1 MNRHHPAHAEEASL
15 EAGAVSLRHVLGE
28 GFTSNGPLA
37 SAAVAFTATAA
48 FGLGALPLTFALAA
62 VVALTWINTPFQF
75 SRRIASAGGLYAF
88 LRESVGRRLGFSGS
102 VAYFFYYV
110 LIVPANALVAAGL
123 LEFAAGQAGISLPSW
138 SWLVVVPAMIVP
150 AYAISYFRLR
160 PSLTYGV
167 ITGAVEAV
175 VLVTLSVLLI
185 VHAGQHNTVA
195 VFNPRHALNGWGGVA
210 IAMGIAATALGGP
223 DAVVSLGEE
232 ASGGRATIRR
242 ALLITQT
249 SVIGLYLLFSY
260 AATVGWGLA
269 KMAGFSAAPAPLLTL
284 THTVAGPVGEA
295 VITVLVLNSII
306 GVNLAVNI
314 AMGRMLL
321 DQARMGAVPRRLA
334 RIHPVHR
341 TPVTALTVTV
351 IVQLAVAYAAG
362 AAWGLIDGFIVCIV
376 AATAGAILSQ
386 LIANIGLIRYRSR
399 LGAGALGTVVI
410 PALAVGLLAFAVYGN
425 FFPVSYPAVVGPLAV
440 IGSCAVALAWT
451 FRVRQRSAVAASVL
465 AGSATELAATE
476 LAGSAAELA

>member
-1 MNRHHPAHAEEASL
+1 MNRHDPAPAGAASL
-15 EAGAVSLRHVLGE
+15 EADAVSLRHVLGE

-48 FGLGALPLTFALAA
+48 FGLGALPLAFALAA

-88 LRESVGRRLGFSGS
+88 LRESVGPRVGFSGS

-110 LIVPANALVAAGL
+110 LIVPANALVAAGRL
-123 LEFAAGQAGISLPSW
+123 QYAAGQGGIGLPSW
-138 SWLVVVPAMIVP
+138 CWLVVAPAMILP

-175 VLVTLSVLLI
+175 VLVGLSVLLI
-185 VHAGQHNTVA
+185 AHAGHHNTVQ

-210 IAMGIAATALGGP
+210 VAMGIAATALGGP

-232 ASGGRATIRR
+232 ARGGRRTIRR

-269 KMAGFSAAPAPLLTL
+269 RMAGFSAAPAPLPTL
-284 THTVAGPVGEA
+284 THTVAGPAGEA
-295 VITVLVLNSII
+295 VVTVLVLNSII

-321 DQARMGAVPRRLA
+321 DQARMGANPQRLA
-334 RIHPVHR
+334 CVHLVHR
-341 TPVTALTVTV
+341 TPVTALTATV
-351 IVQLAVAYAAG
+351 IVQLAVAFAAG
-362 AAWGLIDGFIVCIV
+362 VAWGLIDGFIVCIV
-376 AATAGAILSQ
+376 AATAGAIVSQ
-386 LIANIGLIRYRSR
+386 LIANIGLIRYRDR
-399 LGAGALGTVVI
+399 LGAGAVGTITI
-410 PALAVGLLAFAVYGN
+410 PALAVGLLGFAVYGN
-425 FFPVSYPAVVGPLAV
+425 FFPVTYPAVVGPAAV
-440 IGSCAVALAWT
+440 LGCCAVALAWA
-451 FRVRQRSAVAASVL
+451 FRVRQRPVAAPALVS
-465 AGSATELAATE
+465 
-476 LAGSAAELA
+476 SAAELA

>member
-1 MNRHHPAHAEEASL
+1 MNRHHPDPAEAAGL
-15 EAGAVSLRHVLGE
+15 EANAVSLRHVLGE

-37 SAAVAFTATAA
+37 SAAVALTATAA
-48 FGLGALPLTFALAA
+48 FGLGALPLAFALAA

-75 SRRIASAGGLYAF
+75 SRKIASAGGLYAF
-88 LRESVGRRLGFSGS
+88 LRESVGPRVGFSGS

-138 SWLVVVPAMIVP
+138 SWLVVVPAMILP

-185 VHAGQHNTVA
+185 VHAGHHNTVA

-232 ASGGRATIRR
+232 ASGGRGTIRR

-284 THTVAGPVGEA
+284 THTVAA
-295 VITVLVLNSII
+295 
-306 GVNLAVNI
+306 
-314 AMGRMLL
+314 
-321 DQARMGAVPRRLA
+321 
-334 RIHPVHR
+334 
-341 TPVTALTVTV
+341 
-351 IVQLAVAYAAG
+351 
-362 AAWGLIDGFIVCIV
+362 
-376 AATAGAILSQ
+376 
-386 LIANIGLIRYRSR
+386 
-399 LGAGALGTVVI
+399 
-410 PALAVGLLAFAVYGN
+410 
-425 FFPVSYPAVVGPLAV
+425 
-440 IGSCAVALAWT
+440 
-451 FRVRQRSAVAASVL
+451 
-465 AGSATELAATE
+465 
-476 LAGSAAELA
+476 

>member
-1 MNRHHPAHAEEASL
+1 MNTHDPAPAGPASL
-15 EAGAVSLRHVLGE
+15 EADAVSLRHVLGE

-75 SRRIASAGGLYAF
+75 SRKIASAGGLYAF
-88 LRESVGRRLGFSGS
+88 LRESVGPRIGFSGS

-123 LEFAAGQAGISLPSW
+123 LQYAAGQAGISLPSW
-138 SWLVVVPAMIVP
+138 SWLVVVPAMILP

-175 VLVTLSVLLI
+175 VLVGLSVLLI
-185 VHAGQHNTVA
+185 AHAGHHNTVA

-232 ASGGRATIRR
+232 TRGGRATIRR
-242 ALLITQT
+242 ALLITRT

-295 VITVLVLNSII
+295 VVTALVLNSII

-314 AMGRMLL
+314 AMGRMVL

-334 RIHPVHR
+334 RVHPVHR
-341 TPVTALTVTV
+341 TPVTALTATV
-351 IVQLAVAYAAG
+351 IVQLAAAYAAG
-362 AAWGLIDGFIVCIV
+362 EAWGLIDGFIVCIV
-376 AATAGAILSQ
+376 AATAGAIVSQ
-386 LIANIGLIRYRSR
+386 LIANIGLIRYRDR
-399 LGAGALGTVVI
+399 LGAGAVGTVVI
-410 PALAVGLLAFAVYGN
+410 PALAVALLGFAVYGN
-425 FFPVSYPAVVGPLAV
+425 FFPVTYPAVVGPVTVL
-440 IGSCAVALAWT
+440 GCCTVALAWA
-451 FRVRQRSAVAASVL
+451 FRVRRRPAAAAPVL
-465 AGSATELAATE
+465 VT
-476 LAGSAAELA
+476 SAAELA

>member
-1 MNRHHPAHAEEASL
+1 VAIPASGRRFAMNRHDPAHADTAGL
-15 EAGAVSLRHVLGE
+15 EADAVSLRHVLGE

-88 LRESVGRRLGFSGS
+88 LRESVGPRIGFSGS

-123 LEFAAGQAGISLPSW
+123 LVFAAGQAGIDLPSW
-138 SWLVVVPAMIVP
+138 SWLVVVPAMILP

-175 VLVTLSVLLI
+175 VLVSLSVLLI
-185 VHAGQHNTVA
+185 AHAGHHNTVQ

-232 ASGGRATIRR
+232 ASGGHRTIRR

-269 KMAGFSAAPAPLLTL
+269 KMAGFSVAPAPLLTL

-295 VITVLVLNSII
+295 VVTVLVLNSII

-334 RIHPVHR
+334 RIHPVHH
-341 TPVTALTVTV
+341 TPVTALTATV

-376 AATAGAILSQ
+376 AATAGAIVSQ
-386 LIANIGLIRYRSR
+386 LIANIGLILYRDR
-399 LGAGALGTVVI
+399 LGAGAVGAIVI
-410 PALAVGLLAFAVYGN
+410 PAVAVGLLGFAVYGN
-425 FFPVSYPAVVGPLAV
+425 FFPVSYPAVVGPLTVA
-440 IGSCAVALAWT
+440 GCCAVALAWT
-451 FRVRQRSAVAASVL
+451 FRVRRRATAPVL
-465 AGSATELAATE
+465 ADSV
-476 LAGSAAELA
+476 AELA

>member
-1 MNRHHPAHAEEASL
+1 MNSHDPAPAVPAGL
-15 EAGAVSLRHVLGE
+15 EANAVSLRHVLGE

-48 FGLGALPLTFALAA
+48 FGLGALTLAFALAA

-75 SRRIASAGGLYAF
+75 SRKIASAGGLYAF
-88 LRESVGRRLGFSGS
+88 LRESVGPRVAFGGS
-102 VAYFFYYV
+102 VAYFLYYV
-110 LIVPANALVAAGL
+110 LIVPANALVAASL
-123 LEFAAGQAGISLPSW
+123 LEFAAAQAGIGLPSW
-138 SWLVVVPAMIVP
+138 SWLVVVPVMILP

-167 ITGAVEAV
+167 ITGAIEAV

-185 VHAGQHNTVA
+185 AHAGHHNTISVL
-195 VFNPRHALNGWGGVA
+195 NPGHALNGWGGVA

-232 ASGGRATIRR
+232 ARGGRRTIRR
-242 ALLITQT
+242 ALLITQI

-295 VITVLVLNSII
+295 AITLLVLNSII

-314 AMGRMLL
+314 AMGRMVL
-321 DQARMGAVPRRLA
+321 DQARMGAVDRRLG
-334 RIHPVHR
+334 RIHPVHH
-341 TPVTALTVTV
+341 TPVAALTVTV
-351 IVQLAVAYAAG
+351 IVQLGVAYLAG
-362 AAWGLIDGFIVCIV
+362 TAWGLIDGFIVCIV

-386 LIANIGLIRYRSR
+386 LIANVGLIRYRKH
-399 LGAGALGTVVI
+399 LNAGAVPTIVI
-410 PALAVGLLAFAVYGN
+410 PAVAVGLLVLAVYGN
-425 FFPVSYPAVVGPLAV
+425 FFPVSYPAVVGPLTVA
-440 IGSCAVALAWT
+440 GCCAAALAWAT
-451 FRVRQRSAVAASVL
+451 RVRHRAAAPAPALV
-465 AGSATELAATE
+465 T
-476 LAGSAAELA
+476 SAAEPA

>member
-1 MNRHHPAHAEEASL
+1 MNSHDPAHVAAAGL
-15 EAGAVSLRHVLGE
+15 EADAVSLRHVLGE

-48 FGLGALPLTFALAA
+48 FGLGALPLAFALAA

-88 LRESVGRRLGFSGS
+88 LRESVGPRIGFSGS

-123 LEFAAGQAGISLPSW
+123 LEYAASQAGIRLPAW
-138 SWLVVVPAMIVP
+138 SWLAVVPAMILP

-175 VLVTLSVLLI
+175 VLVSLSVLLI
-185 VHAGQHNTVA
+185 AHAGHHNTISVL
-195 VFNPRHALNGWGGVA
+195 NPRHALNGWGGVA

-232 ASGGRATIRR
+232 ARGGRRTIRR

-295 VITVLVLNSII
+295 AITVLVLNSII

-341 TPVTALTVTV
+341 TPVAALTVTV
-351 IVQLAVAYAAG
+351 IVQLAVAYATG

-399 LGAGALGTVVI
+399 LGAGAVTGIAI

-425 FFPVSYPAVVGPLAV
+425 FFPVTYPAVTGPVTVA
-440 IGSCAVALAWT
+440 GCCAAALAWAA
-451 FRVRQRSAVAASVL
+451 RVRHRTTAPAL
-465 AGSATELAATE
+465 AGSAAE

>member
-1 MNRHHPAHAEEASL
+1 
-15 EAGAVSLRHVLGE
+15 
-28 GFTSNGPLA
+28 
-37 SAAVAFTATAA
+37 
-48 FGLGALPLTFALAA
+48 
-62 VVALTWINTPFQF
+62 
-75 SRRIASAGGLYAF
+75 
-88 LRESVGRRLGFSGS
+88 
-102 VAYFFYYV
+102 
-110 LIVPANALVAAGL
+110 
-123 LEFAAGQAGISLPSW
+123 
-138 SWLVVVPAMIVP
+138 
-150 AYAISYFRLR
+150 
-160 PSLTYGV
+160 
-167 ITGAVEAV
+167 
-175 VLVTLSVLLI
+175 
-185 VHAGQHNTVA
+185 
-195 VFNPRHALNGWGGVA
+195 
-210 IAMGIAATALGGP
+210 
-223 DAVVSLGEE
+223 
-232 ASGGRATIRR
+232 
-242 ALLITQT
+242 
-249 SVIGLYLLFSY
+249 
-260 AATVGWGLA
+260 
-269 KMAGFSAAPAPLLTL
+269 
-284 THTVAGPVGEA
+284 VAGPVGEA

-399 LGAGALGTVVI
+399 LGAGALGTVII

-451 FRVRQRSAVAASVL
+451 FRVRQRGAVAAPVLAGSAAELAGSEL
-465 AGSATELAATE
+465 AGSATELA
-476 LAGSAAELA
+476 